1 MQMMQQTCML
11 QMQQQQQQQLQQ
23 FMPMQ
28 RQMIAMFQKKN
39 VQNKY
44 TDNIWSIFP
53 KIVMYIKLAWF
64 TYFLYLQIYTVILQV
79 CLSIHIK
86 PMEICQENFLLQ
98 MMEVTHWTETKAEN
112 MLHATHYKNF
122 LG

>member
-1 MQMMQQTCML
+1 MHAADAAAATTTAAA
-11 QMQQQQQQQLQQ
+11 
-23 FMPMQ
+23 
-28 RQMIAMFQKKN
+28 IYAN
-39 VQNKY
+39 ATANDSYVS
-44 TDNIWSIFP
+44 DNIWSIFP

-86 PMEICQENFLLQ
+86 PMEICQENVLLH
-98 MMEVTHWTETKAEN
+98 MMEVAHWTETKAEN
-112 MLHATHYKNF
+112 MLHAIHYKHF